1 MQNPLVAAEVGKMS
15 KFKRALRNEYVKSAI
30 FLAIILGGI
39 GAFWIGLRTY
49 LSTEY
54 PLLAVASG
62 SMIPT
67 LNVGDLIV
75 VQGGLSVNDVIAE
88 YETGDIVVFH
98 KPSNPDELI
107 VHRAV
112 EKVNDELRTKGDNND
127 HADYWIVTNDELVGK
142 VVGNI
147 PYLGHVPL
155 FVHTPTGIMII
166 LLVIV
171 VLILLEFVIPIA
183 REKTK
188 AEHPAEETAV
198 SDSEPQ

>member
-1 MQNPLVAAEVGKMS
+1 MS
-15 KFKRALRNEYVKSAI
+15 KLKRALRNEYVKSAI

-39 GAFWIGLRTY
+39 GAFWIGLRAY

-198 SDSEPQ
+198 SDPEPQ